1 MEMDTILSLP
11 PSLSHTHTLLCHSYQ
26 FKVLALNSDFHLV
39 VHHISIFLRPHATS
53 MYRTHDLTISKQ
65 LTQLSQLWPELYN
78 KDPEFGVSNSNSGGM
93 FLDFHGLNS
102 DERAAVK
109 NEI

>member
-1 MEMDTILSLP
+1 M
-11 PSLSHTHTLLCHSYQ
+11 
-26 FKVLALNSDFHLV
+26 
-39 VHHISIFLRPHATS
+39 S
-53 MYRTHDLTISKQ
+53 MYQIHNLTVYNLMYGPIFYRSMAGAEDIVQ
-65 LTQLSQLWPELYN
+65 LWCHPNCLTQLSQLWPELYN